1 MAGGTRSTAR
11 RPATKRG
18 APAPAAESAQAPQL
32 RLEFREGARAAD
44 PSRTPDGSADAG
56 LLSAREIVERATS
69 MLLDPHPLSSSN
81 APLLPQRHLSLLR
94 NPTRQAAEF
103 IHAGDPGGGDSDSST
118 SSSSPPSAFFV
129 VRALDVDRRG
139 RCLVG
144 VESGPHATLRD
155 AVALLHVVP
164 HYGPCGMADELI
176 LLARDV
182 IVYRDDAAASR
193 AHDGGTRFVISSKD
207 RVASIRKNG
216 AWEVDLATVRRAEKE
231 LQEGAM
237 LEAENAAA
245 EALASAASALL
256 EEKEQSRDSREKEKT
271 TTTPSRSPP
280 TNAEVEETNDDRER
294 RLDGPGEAREDGGD
308 AGAANDDRGAAND
321 DRDANGARV
330 DDRLRGRGSGSDR
343 ASDRASKRVKTNAVE
358 PTDEPGPPATEPT
371 ETPRATP
378 RVTPASTSEP
388 ASTSSTIPF
397 VSAEVLGGDPA
408 VMPTP
413 PTLEAYH
420 NLRGQV
426 MGGVEK
432 SQNSPSLPPPPGSH
446 AQFQL
451 ATEKH
456 PYHVLAIRCGERCDP
471 GDFSIRLNDRG
482 YAYVKAAPADAI
494 AAKAAEERGEPWEAA
509 GMKEGFELVTQFPGL
524 VDELST
530 QSVFKDGVLFVVAAP
545 RTANVVAVAVA
556 AEDVA

>member
-1 MAGGTRSTAR
+1 
-11 RPATKRG
+11 
-18 APAPAAESAQAPQL
+18 
-32 RLEFREGARAAD
+32 
-44 PSRTPDGSADAG
+44 
-56 LLSAREIVERATS
+56 VERATS
-69 MLLDPHPLSSSN
+69 MLFNPHPLSSAS
-81 APLLPQRHLSLLR
+81 PPPFPQRPLSLLR
-94 NPTRQAAEF
+94 NPTRQAAEA
-103 IHAGDPGGGDSDSST
+103 IYAGDPGGGDSDSST

-144 VESGPHATLRD
+144 VESGPHATLRE

-193 AHDGGTRFVISSKD
+193 AHDGGARFVISSKD

-237 LEAENAAA
+237 LEAENDAA
-245 EALASAASALL
+245 EALVSAAGALL
-256 EEKEQSRDSREKEKT
+256 EEKEQSRDSREEQTT
-271 TTTPSRSPP
+271 TTTPSPP
-280 TNAEVEETNDDRER
+280 TNKGWVEGTNNDRER
-294 RLDGPGEAREDGGD
+294 RLDGPADAREDGGD

-321 DRDANGARV
+321 ERDANGARG
-330 DDRLRGRGSGSDR
+330 DDRLRGLGSGPDL
-343 ASDRASKRVKTNAVE
+343 ASDRVETNAVE
-358 PTDEPGPPATEPT
+358 PTDEPGPPATGTP

-378 RVTPASTSEP
+378 RATPASTFER
-388 ASTSSTIPF
+388 ASSSSTIPF
-397 VSAEVLGGDPA
+397 ISAEILGGDPA
-408 VMPTP
+408 VVPTP

-432 SQNSPSLPPPPGSH
+432 SQRSPSLPPPPGSH
-446 AQFQL
+446 AQLQL

-482 YAYVKAAPADAI
+482 YAYVKAAPADAV
-494 AAKAAEERGEPWEAA
+494 AAKEAEERGEPWEAA

-545 RTANVVAVAVA
+545 RTANVVAVDVA
-556 AEDVA
+556 AEDDE

>member
-1 MAGGTRSTAR
+1 MASARPMAGGTRSTAR
-11 RPATKRG
+11 RPATKLG
-18 APAPAAESAQAPQL
+18 APAPAANSAQAPQL

-44 PSRTPDGSADAG
+44 PSRTPHGSAGAG

-69 MLLDPHPLSSSN
+69 MLFDPHPLSSVN
-81 APLLPQRHLSLLR
+81 APPLPQRHLSLLR
-94 NPTRQAAEF
+94 NPTRQAAEA

-182 IVYRDDAAASR
+182 IVYRDDAEASR
-193 AHDGGTRFVISSKD
+193 AHDGGARFIISSKD

-216 AWEVDLATVRRAEKE
+216 AWEVDLATVRRTEKE
-231 LQEGAM
+231 QQEGAI
-237 LEAENAAA
+237 LEAEKAAA
-245 EALASAASALL
+245 EALASAAGALL

-280 TNAEVEETNDDRER
+280 TNAGVEETNVARER
-294 RLDGPGEAREDGGD
+294 RLDGPGEARGDGGD
-308 AGAANDDRGAAND
+308 AGAANDDRN
-321 DRDANGARV
+321 ANGARG
-330 DDRLRGRGSGSDR
+330 DDRLRGRGSG
-343 ASDRASKRVKTNAVE
+343 SDRASKRVKTNAVE
-358 PTDEPGPPATEPT
+358 PTDEPGPPAGPGP
-371 ETPRATP
+371 ETPRA
-378 RVTPASTSEP
+378 RRRATPASTSEP
-388 ASTSSTIPF
+388 ASSSSTIPF
-397 VSAEVLGGDPA
+397 VSAEILGGDPA
-408 VMPTP
+408 VVPTP

-432 SQNSPSLPPPPGSH
+432 SQNSPSLPPPPKSH

-482 YAYVKAAPADAI
+482 YAYVKAAPRDAI

-545 RTANVVAVAVA
+545 RTANVVAVTVA
-556 AEDVA
+556 AEDDE